1 MAGIGIDFILRGSSA
16 SFTKAVAAAN
26 NSVKDLKKGLKDFD
40 VGNGFKQALGV
51 GGVIAGF
58 KIAISHAMELRDELD
73 KMGKPVEAGTRSV
86 AEFGDSLSKVSGMA
100 KDAGVKILS
109 IFTGIGD
116 GIRHIAQNTSKEQ
129 EEYYRKMVVATAKAA
144 DEAEARLKKSKEDNS
159 PEKQEAAQEKL
170 RKATRDGANEAIG
183 DQKKLNEILGDKADL
198 MEKIRKEP
206 PKTVRATEMQTQL
219 KQLEAAEKETRAS
232 MDKAAKDKEDK
243 RQLQAIENMDQTN
256 AAQREQRDAAEK
268 DAAEKKRALLDKV
281 GLSVEQLAEQDIGTG
296 VGGND
301 PRMRARKALQLEERA
316 RTFGSRGD
324 IKTALDLQGQ
334 AEGIRKGLSGVTADS
349 KMLTPDTAKTAFAD
363 ALKDTNT
370 KLDDLEKVMSGI
382 IKAQK

>member
-16 SFTKAVAAAN
+16 SFTKAVASAN
-26 NSVKDLKKGLKDFD
+26 NSVKDLKKGLKEFD

-58 KIAISHAMELRDELD
+58 RLAITNAQELRDEAD
-73 KMGKPVEAGTRSV
+73 KLGKSIDSDTRSV
-86 AEFGDSLSKVSGMA
+86 AELGDAFGAIGKGIKNSLTQG
-100 KDAGVKILS
+100 LS
-109 IFTGIGD
+109 FFTSIGD
-116 GIRHIAQNTSKEQ
+116 KARQFFQNVTQDQ
-129 EEYYRKMVVATAKAA
+129 EDSARKMVQTTAKAA
-144 DEAEARLKKSKEDNS
+144 DEAEKRLKEAREANS
-159 PEKQEAAQEKL
+159 PEKQAAAQEKL
-170 RKATRDGANEAIG
+170 DKVNREAMAKG
-183 DQKKLNEILGDKADL
+183 TDQQKKLINLINDRADL
-198 MEKIRKEP
+198 QEKLDKTPPNTVAFKEI
-206 PKTVRATEMQTQL
+206 QTQIAQTDMAM
-219 KQLEAAEKETRAS
+219 KDAGRD
-232 MDKAAKDKEDK
+232 MDKEGD
-243 RQLQAIENMDQTN
+243 
-256 AAQREQRDAAEK
+256 
-268 DAAEKKRALLDKV
+268 EKKKKLLDKV
-281 GLSVEQLAEQDIGTG
+281 GLTVEELAQQDIGTG
-296 VGGND
+296 VRQDD
-301 PRMRARKALQLEERA
+301 PRIKARKALQLEERA